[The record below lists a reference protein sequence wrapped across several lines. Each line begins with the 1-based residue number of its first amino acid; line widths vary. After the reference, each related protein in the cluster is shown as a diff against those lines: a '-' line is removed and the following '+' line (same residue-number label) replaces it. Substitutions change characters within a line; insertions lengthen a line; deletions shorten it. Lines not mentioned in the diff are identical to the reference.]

1 MMSHTVLGLG
11 LDVMT
16 SYSARSVLSPQTKP
30 QQLTHAQRR
39 IKHHPT
45 SMAPTSERT
54 SPFQQNNKIN
64 FNGAIVLIP
73 TASYA

>member
-1 MMSHTVLGLG
+1 MMSPTVLGLG

-16 SYSARSVLSPQTKP
+16 SYSARYVLSPQTKP

-45 SMAPTSERT
+45 STDGAPTSDRT
-54 SPFQQNNKIN
+54 SPFQQNNNIN
-64 FNGAIVLIP
+64 FNGAIVLIQ
-73 TASYA
+73 TAS